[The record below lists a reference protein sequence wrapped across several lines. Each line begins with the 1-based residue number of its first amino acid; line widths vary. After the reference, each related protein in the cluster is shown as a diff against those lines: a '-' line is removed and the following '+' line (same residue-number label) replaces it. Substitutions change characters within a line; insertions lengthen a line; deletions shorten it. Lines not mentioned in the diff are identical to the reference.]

1 MRAYLALPF
10 LLSAAAALWPE
21 PGSFV
26 RAQSDVPP
34 PGFTIA
40 FIGDQGFNPFS
51 WAVLKLIKDEG
62 ADAVLHSGDFDYLD
76 LPFLWEAQINEFL
89 GADFPYFTSVGNHDA
104 DKFRS
109 FLGYQYFME
118 ARLERLGIPWEG
130 DLGVQ
135 SVVKYKGISFMLTAP
150 GTFGPG
156 DGFHDVY
163 IQQKLAE
170 DPSIWRISSWHKN
183 MNQMQVGGKSDSTG
197 WGVYEE
203 SRRGGAIIAT
213 AHEHSYSRS
222 HLLSD
227 MQNQSVASTANTLVV
242 SRDDPNTPEDEGRSF
257 VFVSGLGGQDIRDQE
272 RCLPFTPPYG
282 CNGEWASI
290 YTSDQGAAWG
300 ALFGVFNYQGDP
312 RLAYFYFK
320 DILGRV
326 PDEFF
331 VRSTVGEESAP
342 VDLLR
347 PISGRRLVIV
357 NALPENVSRNRIG
370 FLSRDAGIS
379 LADPDSLG
387 DPRCGAGDGGRI
399 EISSP
404 ASGHSFSASLPCQNW
419 KLVLSEGRPYRYRYW
434 DRKLDHGPCRI
445 VSIRAGKIWAACSG
459 RGPSV
464 LDYDLE
470 VGQAEAPVDVRIETG
485 SSVAYCARFG
495 GTVVRTGSDGETF
508 YAGDAPPPAS
518 CPPPS
523 PGK

>member
-51 WAVLKLIKDEG
+51 WAVLELIKDEG

-89 GADFPYFTSVGNHDA
+89 GKDFPYFTSVGNHDA
-104 DKFRS
+104 DKFRR

-331 VRSTVGEESAP
+331 VRSTIGAPPVCGDGTCDASEDCVSCATDCGACPPVCGDGTCDASETCLSCAADCGTCPPIGGACAGQCGGKSPQGCWCDESCAGFGDCCP
-342 VDLLR
+342 DVCVDC
-347 PISGRRLVIV
+347 S
-357 NALPENVSRNRIG
+357 
-370 FLSRDAGIS
+370 
-379 LADPDSLG
+379 SLG
-387 DPRCGAGDGGRI
+387 
-399 EISSP
+399 
-404 ASGHSFSASLPCQNW
+404 H
-419 KLVLSEGRPYRYRYW
+419 
-434 DRKLDHGPCRI
+434 
-445 VSIRAGKIWAACSG
+445 
-459 RGPSV
+459 
-464 LDYDLE
+464 
-470 VGQAEAPVDVRIETG
+470 
-485 SSVAYCARFG
+485 
-495 GTVVRTGSDGETF
+495 
-508 YAGDAPPPAS
+508 
-518 CPPPS
+518 CP
-523 PGK
+523 